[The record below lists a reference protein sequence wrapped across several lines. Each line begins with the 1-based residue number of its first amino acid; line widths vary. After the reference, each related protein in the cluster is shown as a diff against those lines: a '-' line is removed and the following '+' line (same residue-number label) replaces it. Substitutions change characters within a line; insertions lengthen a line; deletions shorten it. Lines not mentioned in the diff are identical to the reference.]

1 MTRRDRPVRR
11 RATGGPL
18 DPLDEALR
26 QIGAELLDEPVPERL
41 LRVLRHARG
50 RSEAEP
56 DSEAGERPRGA
67 EDC

>member
-11 RATGGPL
+11 RATGRPL
-18 DPLDEALR
+18 DPLDQALR

-41 LRVLRHARG
+41 LRVLRQARG
-50 RSEAEP
+50 ASDAEP

-67 EDC
+67 EDR